1 MANAFSTH
9 ARSAPASVC
18 LLAEHLD
25 AVLAAGEDLVG
36 IRYVWP
42 GAPPR
47 QRDSIL
53 ALRAGQRATIERIRL
68 VELALLSRLIK
79 AREWASVV
87 AREREGLGLIAR
99 LYVGGTATLVDA
111 IAECADTTATDFD
124 TGDDLTAYVR
134 GRGLIAE
141 DAPGLSDTAPICVDE
156 TFLVARRVPLGVLLD
171 LVATFLD
178 ALEGEF
184 ELFAEPPRQREQAR
198 EQASGPPA
206 AVR

>member
-1 MANAFSTH
+1 MANAFSSH

-36 IRYVWP
+36 IRYVWS

-47 QRDSIL
+47 QRDAIM

-99 LYVGGTATLVDA
+99 LYVRGTADP
-111 IAECADTTATDFD
+111 
-124 TGDDLTAYVR
+124 R
-134 GRGLIAE
+134 RRH
-141 DAPGLSDTAPICVDE
+141 
-156 TFLVARRVPLGVLLD
+156 RRVRRHHRHRLRHRRRPHRLCAGPRPHHRGC
-171 LVATFLD
+171 AG
-178 ALEGEF
+178 AL
-184 ELFAEPPRQREQAR
+184 RQRADLR
-198 EQASGPPA
+198 
-206 AVR
+206 R

>member
-1 MANAFSTH
+1 MAIASSTLT
-9 ARSAPASVC
+9 RSAPASVC

-25 AVLAAGEDLVG
+25 AVLAAGEDLVCV
-36 IRYVWP
+36 RYVWS

-47 QRDSIL
+47 ARESIE

-68 VELALLSRLIK
+68 IELALLCRLMK
-79 AREWASVV
+79 GREWATVV
-87 AREREGLGLIAR
+87 GREREALWLIAR
-99 LYVGGTATLVDA
+99 LYVAGTASLVDA
-111 IAECADTTATDFD
+111 IAECADTTGIDFD

-141 DAPGLSDTAPICVDE
+141 DAPALADSAPICVDE
-156 TFLVARRVPLGVLLD
+156 SFLVARRVPLGVLLD

-184 ELFAEPPRQREQAR
+184 ELFAEPPRQREQA
-198 EQASGPPA
+198 SSPPA
-206 AVR
+206 SAS

>member
-1 MANAFSTH
+1 MSNASSTH

-36 IRYVWP
+36 IRYVWS

-47 QRDSIL
+47 QRDAIL

-99 LYVGGTATLVDA
+99 LYVGGTTTLVDA
-111 IAECADTTATDFD
+111 IAECADTTASDFD

-141 DAPGLSDTAPICVDE
+141 DAPALSDSAPICVDE
-156 TFLVARRVPLGVLLD
+156 SFLVARRAQLGVLLD

-184 ELFAEPPRQREQAR
+184 ELFAEPPRQREQA
-198 EQASGPPA
+198 SSPPA
-206 AVR
+206 VAR